1 MDLLSAIKNLSKYG
15 LSEDVV
21 RECNLTGSILIPK
34 LCYLLKSRGY
44 NNKSIKNIARH
55 DLIDIW
61 CRKTIDSNIPKEFL
75 DPERVARG
83 KRIAMK
89 VKAKNPKR
97 WEHINI

>member
-21 RECNLTGSILIPK
+21 RECNLTSGSTLIPK
-34 LCYLLKSRGY
+34 LCYLLKSKGY
-44 NNKSIKNIARH
+44 SNKSIKNIARH

-75 DPERVARG
+75 DPEG
-83 KRIAMK
+83 KPISRYSLT
-89 VKAKNPKR
+89 
-97 WEHINI
+97 